1 MEKEIRY
8 FNFPIQLI
16 RGASVDISKVCW
28 DIICHSLYK
37 QALAASAIPK
47 EEDIKRAADYYRV
60 PILETSIKTALKNGR
75 TLYDSIPSRSPIAG
89 ISSDVVL
96 DYRQNEKS
104 EFEIACFCA
113 YAGVKSYLGKD
124 PYKKITNLTLLSRM
138 SGYSSEREIQEN
150 NPIFLSLYSSRWK
163 IDKIKSN
170 LKMRWGVKIYSRH
183 TRGLWVSTTMNLEE
197 LIIVAEKARKRYI
210 EKTYK
215 EQEEEAL
222 KRALRSVYGNKK

>member
-16 RGASVDISKVCW
+16 RGASKDISKVCW
-28 DIICHSLYK
+28 DIICHSLYNY
-37 QALAASAIPK
+37 ALKASALPTD
-47 EEDIKRAADYYRV
+47 EDFKMATDYYRM
-60 PILETSIKTALKNGR
+60 PIRDTSIKTALKNGR

-96 DYRQNEKS
+96 DYYQNDKS

-124 PYKKITNLTLLSRM
+124 PCKKITNLTLLSRM
-138 SGYSSEREIQEN
+138 SGYSTEKEMQEN
-150 NPIFLSLYSSRWK
+150 KPIMLSLYSTRWK

-170 LKMRWGVKIYSRH
+170 LKIKWGVKIYSRH
-183 TRGLWVSTTMNLEE
+183 TRGMWISTTMNLEE

-215 EQEEEAL
+215 EQEEEVL
-222 KRALRSVYGNKK
+222 IRALRSVYGSKK